1 MTPPGPSED
10 ETLRAY
16 GYDQRLDR
24 SIGRFASFCIGFSV
38 ISATTAVYSGFGLG
52 LLKAG
57 PAFVWTFPIA
67 VAVFLIWAVIAG
79 DLASKIP
86 LSGYAYQWT
95 SRLVGPTLG
104 WFTGYAGLI
113 GFTSGFTGI
122 AYTLAAYL
130 SGLFGVSFTLYQQ
143 LAVTA
148 GVILLCVLIN
158 VYGVRFATR
167 LNNIGVSLEFTV
179 TIGATALVA
188 AIVAFSGD
196 MQPLSYLVSTGD
208 VTSSPFVWAWLAS
221 SLGCIFGLLGVEAA
235 ADVAEETKDARKIIP
250 RTMFYALG
258 ASAVVEFVMYVVFLL
273 CIKDPETVL
282 ASGAPIETI
291 MSEQISP
298 VFSKIVVAVALTNIL
313 VCVLANMLVA
323 TRLLYAMARDNMTPF
338 ADRLSAVS
346 SRHKTPS
353 AAVWTTGGISLVF
366 LLTSLL
372 SPTAFAYIIGMC
384 TLGYFTVYILT
395 TAGLMVADRRGTFPE
410 PTPDT
415 FDLGSRRR
423 AVHRV
428 GMLCFV
434 IIALAMLLLPDY
446 RANSI
451 AFAVVMALGL
461 FWWALRLR
469 GRLALGDAGP
479 AFAQRRIQREP
490 VRD

>member
-1 MTPPGPSED
+1 MTTPSRSED
-10 ETLRAY
+10 EALEAY

-67 VAVFLIWAVIAG
+67 VVVFFIWALIAG

-113 GFTSGFTGI
+113 GFISGFTGI

-130 SGLFGVSFTLYQQ
+130 SGLLGVSFTLYQQ

-148 GVILLCVLIN
+148 GVILVCVLIN
-158 VYGVRFATR
+158 VFGVRFATM
-167 LNNIGVSLEFTV
+167 LNNIGVTLEFTV
-179 TIGATALVA
+179 TIGATLLVA
-188 AIVAFSGD
+188 GIVYFSGD
-196 MQPLSYLVSTGD
+196 LRPVSYLASTGD
-208 VTSSPFVWAWLAS
+208 VTSSPFIWAWLAS

-258 ASAVVEFVMYVVFLL
+258 ASAAVEFVMYVVFLL
-273 CIKDPETVL
+273 CIKDPQSVMD
-282 ASGAPIETI
+282 SDAPIETI
-291 MSEQISP
+291 MSEQVSP
-298 VFSKIVVAVALTNIL
+298 IFSKVVVAVALTNIL

-338 ADRLSAVS
+338 AGILSTVS
-346 SRHKTPS
+346 ERHKTPS
-353 AAVWTTGGISLVF
+353 SAVWATGGIALIF

-384 TLGYFTVYILT
+384 TLGYFAVYILT

-410 PTPDT
+410 ATPDT
-415 FDLGSRRR
+415 FDLGPRRR
-423 AVHRV
+423 PVHAV

-434 IIALAMLLLPDY
+434 VIALAMLLLPDY
-446 RANSI
+446 RANGI
-451 AFAVVMALGL
+451 AFAVVMVVGL
-461 FWWALRLR
+461 AWWALCLR
-469 GRLALGDAGP
+469 GRLARGDAGP
-479 AFAQRRIQREP
+479 AFAQRRVAREA